1 MRSLVLAV
9 VIVGFLFLS
18 FLVMRS
24 IYKVKINKA
33 LFNFFIAISLIV
45 TSLVAIPA
53 TAKAAISPTIVIFG
67 DSLSAAYGISQHEG
81 WVVLLQQRL
90 TQKKY
95 NYKVVNASISGET
108 TSGGLSRFADML
120 VTQKPNIVL
129 IELGGNDGLR
139 GLSAVNTYNNL
150 DAMIQQA
157 NVKKAKVMLLG
168 MKIPP
173 NYGLKYSR
181 QFSDNYQHLAKKYN
195 IKFVP
200 FFLEGVAG
208 KPDLIQAD
216 GLHPTAQ
223 AQAKMLENVWPILAK
238 MF

>member
-1 MRSLVLAV
+1 MRSLVL
-9 VIVGFLFLS
+9 GFLILG

-24 IYKVKINKA
+24 IYKIVMNKA
-33 LFNFFIAISLIV
+33 RLNFFIAVSLILS
-45 TSLVAIPA
+45 SLVAIPA
-53 TAKAAISPTIVIFG
+53 TAKETSSPTIIIFG

-81 WVVLLQQRL
+81 WVALLQQRL

-95 NYKVVNASISGET
+95 HYKVVNASISGET

-139 GLSAVNTYNNL
+139 GLSAVNSYNNL
-150 DAMIQQA
+150 DAMVKQA
-157 NVKKAKVMLLG
+157 NKANAKVLLLG

-181 QFSDNYQHLAKKYN
+181 QFSDNYQNLAKKH
-195 IKFVP
+195 KLKLVP
-200 FFLEGVAG
+200 FFLDGVAG

-216 GLHPTAQ
+216 GLHPTAA
-223 AQAKMLENVWPILAK
+223 AQPKMLDNVWPTLTK
-238 MF
+238 MLKK